1 MKAGP
6 YTEFHLKEA
15 AKNLIALEDHLTKY
29 PCPEC
34 IEKHILATEQYLEEE
49 METNPNARVLIPL
62 RERLESI
69 KEKLKAFGI

>member
-15 AKNLIALEDHLTKY
+15 AKNLIALEDHLAKY

-34 IEKHILATEQYLEEE
+34 IKKHVLAVEQYLEEE
-49 METNPNARVLIPL
+49 METNPNSKELIPL
-62 RERLESI
+62 RDRLEAI
-69 KEKLKAFGI
+69 KEKLKVVGL